1 MSEKHILVGQSGGPT
16 AAINASLAGVI
27 AQAREAGCR
36 VTGMRHGIQGFLA
49 GRTVDLAQ
57 ALPDEGALALL
68 LRTPASWLGSC
79 RFKLPSLDDMAFY
92 DDAFARLEQAG
103 IDAVLYIGGNDSM
116 DTIAKLGAHGR
127 RAGSP
132 IRFIGVP
139 KTIDNDLV
147 GTDHTPG
154 YGSAAKF
161 VATATGEL
169 FRDADVYDLKSV
181 TFVEIMGR
189 DAGWLAGA
197 AALDVDGVT
206 GLSGGTMSEQILGR
220 KKLSKGITILWESDN
235 ITINVSIQI
244 RYGGIIPE
252 IAKKVQEAIISSVED
267 TSGLK
272 VAAVNVRVGG
282 VTFEKPED

>member
-1 MSEKHILVGQSGGPT
+1 MSES
-16 AAINASLAGVI
+16 
-27 AQAREAGCR
+27 REYYSR
-36 VTGMRHGIQGFLA
+36 S
-49 GRTVDLAQ
+49 
-57 ALPDEGALALL
+57 E
-68 LRTPASWLGSC
+68 
-79 RFKLPSLDDMAFY
+79 
-92 DDAFARLEQAG
+92 E
-103 IDAVLYIGGNDSM
+103 
-116 DTIAKLGAHGR
+116 
-127 RAGSP
+127 
-132 IRFIGVP
+132 
-139 KTIDNDLV
+139 
-147 GTDHTPG
+147 
-154 YGSAAKF
+154 YG
-161 VATATGEL
+161 
-169 FRDADVYDLKSV
+169 DVYISEEV
-181 TFVEIMGR
+181 RWNVR
-189 DAGWLAGA
+189 A